1 MEDEFA
7 CLAVNAVSAALL
19 VLVGCLFFGE
29 HLTLRQIAGMVV
41 TMAGLAIIVGDR
53 A

>member
-1 MEDEFA
+1 MEDEFG
-7 CLAVNAVSAALL
+7 LSGRQRSVAALL